1 MFRDMRLRGLI
12 RNLLLLLRSYTH
24 GGCMKKDLKRGK
36 DWREL
41 DPIVDKMTDAE
52 GEWFDNFL
60 KGYNKGDVN
69 ALRKLTDN
77 ETLIESIRRDAVR
90 RSNQSHRNV
99 TTFSRKARYEFD
111 DYNLQQGHNPESAIV
126 EALDFGLSWL
136 GKRARCA

>member
-1 MFRDMRLRGLI
+1 
-12 RNLLLLLRSYTH
+12 
-24 GGCMKKDLKRGK
+24 MKKDLRRGR

-77 ETLIESIRRDAVR
+77 ETLIEAIRRDAVR

-111 DYNLQQGHNPESAIV
+111 DYNLGQGHNPESAYA
-126 EALDFGLSWL
+126 EALDFGLSWC
-136 GKRARCA
+136 KPPRSA